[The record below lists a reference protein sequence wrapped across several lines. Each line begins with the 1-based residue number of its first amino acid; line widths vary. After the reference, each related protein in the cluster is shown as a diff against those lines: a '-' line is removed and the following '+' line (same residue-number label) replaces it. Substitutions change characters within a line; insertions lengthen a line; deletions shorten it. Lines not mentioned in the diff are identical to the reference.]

1 MIIGKSMDKLIDN
14 IYVVLAKYTPDRNIM
29 NKVNQELSDRN
40 IRNSR
45 QLLGKMIPL
54 ETQKAEVIFIL
65 ANALYNA
72 TDESDINPNEFF
84 TEVEIAD
91 MKDYMGEERE
101 VIQFPLILENV
112 MELGDNQWSTV
123 VSIQELT
130 SWYNS
135 NLVNYNFETQRDP
148 KYIER
153 RDGSLIKKPNVNWDS
168 VEDIYEKLIANLFHS
183 NYITLNVLVNGED
196 DIAYDPDKKALI
208 IRSGQIDVLD
218 GFHRSLAMLKAI
230 ATNKNLNY
238 KTGLMITNFN
248 VQIANDFIRQE
259 DKRNKID
266 ERHIK
271 SKNDEN
277 LMNGI
282 VTMLNTNPKSDMR
295 GKIATDMILIQ
306 KNIAYTLN
314 DIISDTME
322 IVFKNDV
329 KTRRDVNKVGEY
341 LIKFFNE
348 IYGIKY
354 DDFENLKKS
363 RESSMVAN
371 ENIFMLYVVLAKF
384 LHEKEDWRD
393 KLESI
398 MNSIDFSK
406 DNPIWS
412 KLKLKTQRLT
422 IDSRNI
428 NRINKYIES
437 I

>member
-1 MIIGKSMDKLIDN
+1 
-14 IYVVLAKYTPDRNIM
+14 
-29 NKVNQELSDRN
+29 
-40 IRNSR
+40 
-45 QLLGKMIPL
+45 
-54 ETQKAEVIFIL
+54 
-65 ANALYNA
+65 
-72 TDESDINPNEFF
+72 
-84 TEVEIAD
+84 VEIAD
-91 MKDYMGEERE
+91 MTDYMGEERE